1 MIIQFLIN
9 KNIKKIS
16 IPKRN
21 QIMKNKKI
29 ENTKSNQKIRN
40 IESIH
45 KKGEQYH
52 D

>member
-1 MIIQFLIN
+1 
-9 KNIKKIS
+9 
-16 IPKRN
+16 
-21 QIMKNKKI
+21 MKNKKI

-45 KKGEQYH
+45 KKEEQYH